1 MSTAC
6 KGFIL
11 TGSSNGFEILNT
23 VVLSFVQLCD
33 RNTIFNKAAYPFN
46 RAAHPFKNPS
56 LSIGT
61 NYCFFVSFTN
71 DREADGQKCRMLQI
85 GTYDDQFNVNPVGTK
100 ISLSI
105 GDWGDCEFIMKS
117 ALETACKELNID
129 CAYFLPSDITENSD
143 SSYIKL
149 QYNHN

>member
-11 TGSSNGFEILNT
+11 TGSSNSFEILNT
-23 VVLSFVQLCD
+23 VVLSFVQLCSK
-33 RNTIFNKAAYPFN
+33 NTILNKN
-46 RAAHPFKNPS
+46 AHPFKNLN

-61 NYCFFVSFTN
+61 NYCFFVSFNN

-85 GTYDDQFNVNPVGTK
+85 GTYEDQFNINPVGTK

>member
-1 MSTAC
+1 MSTEC

-11 TGSSNGFEILNT
+11 TGGSNSFEILNT

-33 RNTIFNKAAYPFN
+33 KNTIFNE
-46 RAAHPFKNPS
+46 AAHPFKNPS
-56 LSIGT
+56 LRIGT

-85 GTYDDQFNVNPVGTK
+85 GVYEDQFNINPVGTK

-105 GDWGDCEFIMKS
+105 GDWGDYEFIMKS
-117 ALETACKELNID
+117 ALENACRSLKSD
-129 CAYFLPSDITENSD
+129 RAYFLPSDIVENA
-143 SSYIKL
+143 YC
-149 QYNHN
+149 QYKELLFDNV

>member
-11 TGSSNGFEILNT
+11 TGGSNSFEILNT

-71 DREADGQKCRMLQI
+71 DREANGQKCRMLQI
-85 GTYDDQFNVNPVGTK
+85 GIYEDQFNINPVGTK

-105 GDWGDCEFIMKS
+105 GDWGDYEFIMKS
-117 ALETACKELNID
+117 ALENACRILKSD
-129 CAYFLPSDITENSD
+129 RAYYLPSDIVENAD
-143 SSYIKL
+143 C
-149 QYNHN
+149 QYKELLFDNV

>member
-23 VVLSFVQLCD
+23 VVLSFVQLCSK
-33 RNTIFNKAAYPFN
+33 N
-46 RAAHPFKNPS
+46 AHPFKNPT

-105 GDWGDCEFIMKS
+105 GDWGDYEFIMKS
-117 ALETACKELNID
+117 ALENACRSLKSD
-129 CAYFLPSDITENSD
+129 RAYYLPSDIVENAD
-143 SSYIKL
+143 C
-149 QYNHN
+149 QYKELLFDNV

>member
-1 MSTAC
+1 MSTEC

-11 TGSSNGFEILNT
+11 TGGSNSFEILNT

-33 RNTIFNKAAYPFN
+33 KNTIFNE
-46 RAAHPFKNPS
+46 AAHPFKNPS

-71 DREADGQKCRMLQI
+71 DREADGQKCRKLQI
-85 GTYDDQFNVNPVGTK
+85 GVYEDQTKINPVGTK

-105 GDWGDCEFIMKS
+105 GNWGDYEFIMKS
-117 ALETACKELNID
+117 ALENACRILKSD
-129 CAYFLPSDITENSD
+129 RAYFLPSDIVENA
-143 SSYIKL
+143 YC
-149 QYNHN
+149 QYKELLFDNV

>member
-11 TGSSNGFEILNT
+11 TGGSNSFEILNT
-23 VVLSFVQLCD
+23 VVLSFVQLCGK
-33 RNTIFNKAAYPFN
+33 NTIFNKN
-46 RAAHPFKNPS
+46 AHPFKNPT
-56 LSIGT
+56 LSIGA

-71 DREADGQKCRMLQI
+71 DREADGQKCRKLQI
-85 GTYDDQFNVNPVGTK
+85 GVYEDQFSINPVGTK

-105 GDWGDCEFIMKS
+105 GDWGDYEFIMKS
-117 ALETACKELNID
+117 ALENACKELNID